1 MPARPLV
8 ASWVCGENAR
18 VAAAAKRDDGVNGEG
33 VRSESGDGMR
43 CDIVKDDEKGE
54 GVRGDG
60 GGVRNTDYERIV
72 LMKLRQAEE
81 RKGIAEQLKQERDS

>member
-1 MPARPLV
+1 MPACPLV

-18 VAAAAKRDDGVNGEG
+18 VAAAAKRSEGVNGKG

-43 CDIVKDDEKGE
+43 CDIVKGDEKGE

-60 GGVRNTDYERIV
+60 GGVRSTDYESIV

-81 RKGIAEQLKQERDS
+81 RKRLTEQLEQERDS